1 MHHKEIVIETLPTSN
16 VLIGYHNSFNT
27 YHLVYWIR
35 WEMEGK
41 PIPPIVL
48 GTDDAGIFATN
59 IYNEYCHVF
68 TLLVYEYN
76 FCINDA
82 LEVIKK
88 INRNANTY
96 TFSSDDL

>member
-1 MHHKEIVIETLPTSN
+1 
-16 VLIGYHNSFNT
+16 
-27 YHLVYWIR
+27 
-35 WEMEGK
+35 MEGK